1 MKIEIWYAYKK
12 GWSGD
17 DIKAEL
23 VILEHNDKIW
33 LVNKTDYEHNAY
45 FIQKKVKELAPSI
58 MAREPDE
65 ATITDGYELSC
76 TINLD

>member
-1 MKIEIWYAYKK
+1 MKIEVWYANKK
-12 GWSGD
+12 GWSED

-33 LVNKTDYEHNAY
+33 LANKSDYEHTAHY
-45 FIQKKVKELAPSI
+45 LEKKAKELAPSI

-65 ATITDGYELSC
+65 ATITDGYELSH
-76 TINLD
+76 TIDLD